1 MEQGYTRTVITTTVN
16 RTYHELRTQRMQ
28 DYGQPSG
35 TLGINCRHDFYPFSE
50 DINTNNQHPM
60 VTPEEAI
67 KNADLQQKQRQY
79 ERSIRDAKK
88 RLRVVEELDDE
99 IMIANS
105 KTLIANRQKKLRQLI
120 KDTNKNGQILARD
133 YNREQ
138 IATGPLNEK
147 EISERLKQ
155 KVDKQNQHIYG
166 TKEYNER
173 VERDRKKYISVKYE
187 QPYLL
192 GYFLIDS
199 KQIDEIVKNNVD
211 MRKMNGKQIIA
222 VDYPIAYYRTA
233 TKDGKIIQYKTNRM
247 KVHFSKKGCHAV
259 PHTLKKG

>member
-1 MEQGYTRTVITTTVN
+1 M
-16 RTYHELRTQRMQ
+16 
-28 DYGQPSG
+28 
-35 TLGINCRHDFYPFSE
+35 
-50 DINTNNQHPM
+50 
-60 VTPEEAI
+60 
-67 KNADLQQKQRQY
+67 
-79 ERSIRDAKK
+79 
-88 RLRVVEELDDE
+88 
-99 IMIANS
+99 
-105 KTLIANRQKKLRQLI
+105 I

-233 TKDGKIIQYKTNRM
+233 TKDGKMIQYKT
-247 KVHFSKKGCHAV
+247 KKKKIQYSKKGCHAV

>member
-1 MEQGYTRTVITTTVN
+1 M
-16 RTYHELRTQRMQ
+16 
-28 DYGQPSG
+28 
-35 TLGINCRHDFYPFSE
+35 
-50 DINTNNQHPM
+50 
-60 VTPEEAI
+60 
-67 KNADLQQKQRQY
+67 
-79 ERSIRDAKK
+79 
-88 RLRVVEELDDE
+88 
-99 IMIANS
+99 
-105 KTLIANRQKKLRQLI
+105 I

-211 MRKMNGKQIIA
+211 NN
-222 VDYPIAYYRTA
+222 TE
-233 TKDGKIIQYKTNRM
+233 
-247 KVHFSKKGCHAV
+247 
-259 PHTLKKG
+259 HTPTLSFLILNLCLLS